1 MVSIDNSHCVMVWCA
16 DKQKAYYMKTTKAE
30 RQESIKR
37 LREIVEK
44 SDRTVYTILRH
55 VSRSGMSR
63 LIDCYV
69 IVNNRPQWISYHVAQ
84 ACGYSLAEK
93 NGDRCIRVGGCGM
106 DMGFSIVYNL
116 SSVLFPVYTC
126 TGEGCRSNDHVN
138 GDRDYT
144 VGKKHSDGGYALHQE
159 WI

>member
-1 MVSIDNSHCVMVWCA
+1 
-16 DKQKAYYMKTTKAE
+16 MKTTEAE

-37 LREIVEK
+37 LTELVENGH
-44 SDRTVYTILRH
+44 RTVYTVLRH

-69 IVNNRPQWISYHVAQ
+69 IVNNQPQWISFYVAR
-84 ACGYSLAEK
+84 ALDMTLSEK
-93 NGDRCIRVGGCGM
+93 RGDRCIRVGGCGM

-116 SSVLFPVYTC
+116 SKVLFPVYTC
-126 TGEGCRSNDHVN
+126 TGDECRSNDHVN